1 MSNRFTTTYEL
12 PTARTI
18 PSSPLVRRHVI
29 AEIPLPSLIFTHI
42 VIPKLKAAAFL
53 KAKVTNTSNVPL
65 LPGQAG
71 MTLDGSF
78 MGNLAFPR
86 CSPSETVV
94 LELGVDQAV
103 KVEYERP
110 TVKHGT
116 QGMILMGKEEVGA
129 FKRTMRITNS
139 KSSTVSL
146 VVLDQIP
153 VPEDE
158 RLKVNITAPRG
169 LKDIDD
175 VVKSGV
181 GVDGKAHG
189 KGPKKQIVAA
199 VASPN
204 KLDNIP
210 ETGSIKNK
218 SFNFN
223 RRDSTLSSGSKP
235 SESSTPIP
243 APAAT
248 LPEAK
253 SGSGWGTAKASLK
266 KNGEIRW
273 DVDLNKGGCV
283 ALALEW
289 ECRMPSGEGLQALS

>member
-1 MSNRFTTTYEL
+1 MNEIPDRFTTTYEL
-12 PTARTI
+12 PTKRTI

-42 VIPKLKAAAFL
+42 IIPKLKAAAFL

-71 MTLDGSF
+71 MSLDGSF

-86 CSPSETVV
+86 CSPSETVI
-94 LELGVDQAV
+94 LELGIDQGV

-116 QGMILMGKEEVGA
+116 QGMILMGKEEVGT
-129 FKRTMRITNS
+129 FNRTMRITNS
-139 KSSTVSL
+139 KSSAVSL
-146 VVLDQIP
+146 VVLDQVP

-169 LKDIDD
+169 LKEVDN
-175 VVKSGV
+175 VTKNGV
-181 GVDGKAHG
+181 GVDGKTPNKEA
-189 KGPKKQIVAA
+189 KKQISAPAA
-199 VASPN
+199 LQS
-204 KLDNIP
+204 KLNDIP
-210 ETGSIKNK
+210 ETGSMKAN
-218 SFNFN
+218 SFSFG
-223 RRDSTLSSGSKP
+223 RQESTGSKP
-235 SESSTPIP
+235 SESSAAVP
-243 APAAT
+243 APAPT
-248 LPEAK
+248 PSGAK
-253 SGSGWGTAKASLK
+253 PGSDWGTAKASLK

-273 DVDLNKGGCV
+273 DADLYKGGCV

-289 ECRMPSGEGLQALS
+289 ECRMPGGEGIHALS

>member
-1 MSNRFTTTYEL
+1 M
-12 PTARTI
+12 
-18 PSSPLVRRHVI
+18 
-29 AEIPLPSLIFTHI
+29 FTHI

-86 CSPSETVV
+86 CSPSETVI
-94 LELGVDQAV
+94 LELGVDQGV

-116 QGMILMGKEEVGA
+116 QGMILLSKEEVGA

-146 VVLDQIP
+146 VVLDQVP

-169 LKDIDD
+169 LKDVND
-175 VVKSGV
+175 VVKNGV
-181 GVDGKAHG
+181 GMDGAHG
-189 KGPKKQIVAA
+189 KGAKKQITPA
-199 VASPN
+199 VASPT
-204 KLDNIP
+204 KLDDIS
-210 ETGSIKNK
+210 EIGSIKNK
-218 SFNFN
+218 TFNLG
-223 RRDSTLSSGSKP
+223 RRDSAFGSNSKSPESSAPTPAPTSVATLSGTKPGSD
-235 SESSTPIP
+235 
-243 APAAT
+243 
-248 LPEAK
+248 
-253 SGSGWGTAKASLK
+253 WGTAKASLK

-273 DVDLNKGGCV
+273 DVDLYKGGCV

-289 ECRMPSGEGLQALS
+289 ECRMPGGEGVQALS

>member
-1 MSNRFTTTYEL
+1 M
-12 PTARTI
+12 
-18 PSSPLVRRHVI
+18 
-29 AEIPLPSLIFTHI
+29 FTHI
-42 VIPKLKAAAFL
+42 IIPKLKAAAFL

-71 MTLDGSF
+71 MTLDGSY
-78 MGNLAFPR
+78 MGNLTFPR

-146 VVLDQIP
+146 VVLDQVP

-169 LKDIDD
+169 LKDVDD
-175 VVKSGV
+175 VTKAGV
-181 GVDGKAHG
+181 GVDGKANS
-189 KGPKKQIVAA
+189 KGTKKQIAAA
-199 VASPN
+199 VALPS
-204 KLDNIP
+204 KLDDIP

-218 SFNFN
+218 SFNFH
-223 RRDSTLSSGSKP
+223 RRDSTVGSSSKS
-235 SESSTPIP
+235 SESSTPMPTPIP
-243 APAAT
+243 VPAT
-248 LPEAK
+248 FDAK

-289 ECRMPSGEGLQALS
+289 ECRMPGGEGVQALS